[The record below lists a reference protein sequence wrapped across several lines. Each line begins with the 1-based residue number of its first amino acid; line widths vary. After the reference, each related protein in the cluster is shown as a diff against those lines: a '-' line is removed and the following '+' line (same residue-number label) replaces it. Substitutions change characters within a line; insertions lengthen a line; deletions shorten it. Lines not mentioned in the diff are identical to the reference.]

1 MTKGYRLPKLALE
14 IIGYVVTS
22 AIIASFSFG
31 FLYLTSISLVERVA
45 GKEVEPQFLYGLGM
59 ICTLAAMV
67 VFFAFFLLFIGQK
80 IAYIL
85 SINKGVQLLRGGD
98 LTFRIACSG
107 DDELCELADTINSF
121 AEALQS
127 YRQNEERLK
136 KEKEAFIRSLSHD
149 IRTPL
154 TAIISYSDFI
164 KSKKYDSDEKLES
177 YINVIQNKAHQ
188 IQELTDLL
196 LNLDKRQDEGS
207 RETLLEG
214 KLLFEQ
220 FISELE
226 GALEDK
232 DFQVEI
238 DKLGLIDFKTH
249 VNVQDIT
256 RVFDNLYSNIIKYA
270 DPQENI
276 GIHIFLEK
284 GYLTIIQTN
293 RIKDKKTK
301 GTESYGIGL
310 KNIEEIVRKYEG
322 EIKVVS
328 DTKCYKIE
336 MKIKV

>member
-14 IIGYVVTS
+14 VIGYVVTS

-31 FLYLTSISLVERVA
+31 FLYLTSISLVEKVA

-67 VFFAFFLLFIGQK
+67 VFFAFSLLFIGQK

-85 SINKGVQLLRGGD
+85 SINEGVQRLKGGD
-98 LTFRIACSG
+98 LTFRITCSG
-107 DDELCELADTINSF
+107 DDELCKLADTINSF
-121 AEALQS
+121 AEALQT

-164 KSKKYDSDEKLES
+164 KNKKYDSDEKLES
-177 YINVIQNKAHQ
+177 YIKVIQSKAHQ

-196 LNLDKRQDEGS
+196 LNVDKRQDEVS
-207 RETLLEG
+207 KEPLLEG

-220 FISELE
+220 FISEVE
-226 GALEDK
+226 GALEDES
-232 DFQVEI
+232 FQVEV
-238 DKLGLIDFKTH
+238 DTLGLVDFKTH
-249 VNVQDIT
+249 VNIQDIS
-256 RVFDNLYSNIIKYA
+256 RIFDNLYSNIIKYA
-270 DPQENI
+270 DPQEKI
-276 GIHIFLEK
+276 YIHSSLKE
-284 GYLTIIQTN
+284 GYLTILQTN
-293 RIKDKKTK
+293 KIKDKTTK
-301 GTESYGIGL
+301 GTQSYGIGL
-310 KNIEEIVRKYEG
+310 KSIEQIVRKYEG
-322 EIKVVS
+322 EIKIIL
-328 DTKCYKIE
+328 DTKCYKIK